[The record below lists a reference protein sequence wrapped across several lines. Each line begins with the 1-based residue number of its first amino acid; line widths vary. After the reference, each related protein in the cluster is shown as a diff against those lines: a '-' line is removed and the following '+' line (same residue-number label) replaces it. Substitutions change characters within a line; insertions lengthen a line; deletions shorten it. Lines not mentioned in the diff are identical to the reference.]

1 MMRAGL
7 ADSTW
12 IFLGWEG
19 VSAELQGL
27 SLRTFSLQDA
37 GVPYGYSPVLLAHP
51 VLLANE
57 EDKQRLAAFLEATE
71 RGFQFAASN
80 PAEAAQI
87 LIRASQH
94 PSLASQVGQ
103 ELATRSQALL
113 SAGGNYLNSSGR

>member
-71 RGFQFAASN
+71 RGGDSECSDLTTLPYGLNIIQVSN
-80 PAEAAQI
+80 
-87 LIRASQH
+87 
-94 PSLASQVGQ
+94 SLQ
-103 ELATRSQALL
+103 ATLRKRRRS
-113 SAGGNYLNSSGR
+113 